1 MKSPISDQPA
11 RKHLSDDQYN
21 MCWQQVKLFVQERG
35 SIRNRQVRE
44 LAAIGYDQAID
55 FFNRALGERRLL
67 RKGKSSG
74 THYVFPKFQK

>member
-1 MKSPISDQPA
+1 
-11 RKHLSDDQYN
+11 
-21 MCWQQVKLFVQERG
+21 MCWQQVNLFVKERG

-55 FFNRALGERRLL
+55 FFNRALVERRLL

-74 THYVFPKFQK
+74 THYVFPKLQK